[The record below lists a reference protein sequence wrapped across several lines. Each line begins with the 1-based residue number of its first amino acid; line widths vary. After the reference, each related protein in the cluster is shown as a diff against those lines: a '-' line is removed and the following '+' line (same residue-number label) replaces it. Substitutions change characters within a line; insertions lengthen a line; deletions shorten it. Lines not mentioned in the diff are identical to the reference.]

1 MTSPPRRSLETY
13 TPEDTRGRWGC
24 IGVGA
29 VLGIVIGAM
38 FAFYGLPP
46 ILRSI
51 YGESRV
57 GAGESYSGDAKEI
70 RVAAVLRNGSEVRVT
85 LDATTNK
92 TWWPEASD
100 FSLELSTGGDWIEAQ
115 PPSADDPATALSFE
129 LGVRRELVL
138 VFVLPPGREGDP
150 KALHLS
156 SPRVRFGLEE

>member
-1 MTSPPRRSLETY
+1 MTSPPRRRLETY

-51 YGESRV
+51 YGEAEV
-57 GAGESYSGDAKEI
+57 GPGESYSGDAKEI
-70 RVAAVLRNGSEVRVT
+70 RVATVQHSGSEVRVT
-85 LDATTNK
+85 LQARTNK
-92 TWWPEASD
+92 TWRPEAFD
-100 FSLELSTGGDWIEAQ
+100 FSLELSTGGDWLEAQ

-129 LGVRRELVL
+129 LGVRREIAL
-138 VFVLPPGREGDP
+138 VFVLPPGRAGDP

-156 SPRVRFGLEE
+156 SPRVRFDLEE